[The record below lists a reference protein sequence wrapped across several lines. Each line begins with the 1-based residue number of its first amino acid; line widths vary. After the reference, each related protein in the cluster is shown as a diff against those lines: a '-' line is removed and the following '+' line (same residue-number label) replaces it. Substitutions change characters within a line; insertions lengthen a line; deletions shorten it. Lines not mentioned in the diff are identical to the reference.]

1 MLLLFEF
8 LYFLAEY
15 AGLFGGNDFLISRYS
30 QSFLLGSDQ
39 HCIKVNFVQ
48 YFATTAKIPVY
59 EMKVSKFPDT
69 QPGKNNLSIH
79 E

>member
-1 MLLLFEF
+1 ML
-8 LYFLAEY
+8 
-15 AGLFGGNDFLISRYS
+15 GLFGGNDSLISRQS

-39 HCIKVNFVQ
+39 HYLKVYFVH
-48 YFATTAKIPVY
+48 YSATTAKIPVY
-59 EMKVSKFPDT
+59 ETEVLEFSDT